1 MSAQPARPYLGIGEV
16 LAKLRGEFPDIS
28 VSKIRFLES
37 AGLIAPAR
45 APSGYRKFGVDDVER
60 LRYILTVQRDQ
71 YLPLRV
77 IKERL
82 PGPAEPLPAPP
93 VPAAPA
99 PASPPTAVAPTTVA
113 PTTGPPSAVSPTTVA
128 PTTGPPSAVSAT
140 TVAPTTGAPTTGRP
154 AGPVF
159 TGGQAAQDAP
169 RPGLTRRELLEAAG
183 ITDDQLAELEDF
195 GLVRRDGRQYGPDA
209 LEITRTVLA
218 LAAYGVQARHLR
230 GVRVAAE
237 RETTLIEQVVAPT
250 LRQRSPLARAS
261 AGAVARE
268 IADLSVRLHR
278 ALIEAALAEAGLPA
292 TPVTSAG
299 TRQDGAN
306 RPAAGGRQAAAGGRP
321 GRRFGGASA

>member
-93 VPAAPA
+93 VPAAPDT
-99 PASPPTAVAPTTVA
+99 ASPPSTV
-113 PTTGPPSAVSPTTVA
+113 PSGTGPPATA
-128 PTTGPPSAVSAT
+128 PPS
-140 TVAPTTGAPTTGRP
+140 TGRP
-154 AGPVF
+154 AGPVLA
-159 TGGQAAQDAP
+159 G
-169 RPGLTRRELLEAAG
+169 RPGMTRRELLEAAG

-195 GLVRRDGRQYGPDA
+195 GLVRRDGRRYGPDA

-230 GVRVAAE
+230 GVRAAAE

-250 LRQRSPLARAS
+250 LRQRSPVARAS

-299 TRQDGAN
+299 TRQDGVN
-306 RPAAGGRQAAAGGRP
+306 RPAAGGQQAAAGGRH

>member
-93 VPAAPA
+93 VPAAPDT
-99 PASPPTAVAPTTVA
+99 ASPPSTV
-113 PTTGPPSAVSPTTVA
+113 PSGTGPPTTA
-128 PTTGPPSAVSAT
+128 PPS
-140 TVAPTTGAPTTGRP
+140 TGRP
-154 AGPVF
+154 AGPVLA
-159 TGGQAAQDAP
+159 GGQAAQGAP
-169 RPGLTRRELLEAAG
+169 RPGMTRRELLEAAG

-195 GLVRRDGRQYGPDA
+195 GLVRRDGRRYGPDA

-230 GVRVAAE
+230 GVRAAAE

-250 LRQRSPLARAS
+250 LRQRSPVARAS

-299 TRQDGAN
+299 TSQNTAEG
-306 RPAAGGRQAAAGGRP
+306 PAAGGRQAAVGGRP
-321 GRRFGGASA
+321 GRRYGGASA